1 MQLLHDLGIEPG
13 ALLINI
19 IGFLLLLWFF
29 KRFLW
34 GPISLFMGERSKE
47 IETRIG
53 EAKRLN
59 EEAQARHDNLQ
70 SELQTEREAARAEIA
85 RLTQEAKAAIAEM
98 RNEGRHERQE
108 LIEQGQRE
116 IERAKEIALAE
127 LRRSVGDLAIE
138 ISSKVIRQ
146 SLDDTRQEALID
158 EFLHDIERAAREQRP
173 E

>member
-19 IGFLLLLWFF
+19 LGFLVLLWFF

-34 GPISLFMGERSKE
+34 GPIAQFLGERSRE
-47 IETRIG
+47 IESRIT
-53 EAKRLN
+53 EAKQLN
-59 EEAQARHDNLQ
+59 DEAKQRHESLQAELHD
-70 SELQTEREAARAEIA
+70 EREAARSEITH
-85 RLTQEAKAAIAEM
+85 LTQDARAAIAEM
-98 RNEGRHERQE
+98 HAEGRRERQE

-138 ISSKVIRQ
+138 ISSKIIREALNDQ
-146 SLDDTRQEALID
+146 RQEALID
-158 EFLHDIERAAREQRP
+158 EFLRDIERAAREQRP

>member
-29 KRFLW
+29 KAKLW
-34 GPISLFMGERSKE
+34 GPISQFMGDRTRE
-47 IETRIG
+47 IEGRIG

-59 EEAQARHDNLQ
+59 DEAKARHASLQ
-70 SELQTEREAARAEIA
+70 ADLQEERDAARDEITK
-85 RLTQEAKAAIAEM
+85 LTQEAKAAIAEM
-98 RNEGRHERQE
+98 RNAGRRERQE

-127 LRRSVGDLAIE
+127 LRRGVGDLAIE
-138 ISSKVIRQ
+138 ISGKVIRQ
-146 SLDDTRQEALID
+146 ALDEERQDALID
-158 EFLHDIERAAREQRP
+158 RFLRDIEHAAREQRAD
-173 E
+173 